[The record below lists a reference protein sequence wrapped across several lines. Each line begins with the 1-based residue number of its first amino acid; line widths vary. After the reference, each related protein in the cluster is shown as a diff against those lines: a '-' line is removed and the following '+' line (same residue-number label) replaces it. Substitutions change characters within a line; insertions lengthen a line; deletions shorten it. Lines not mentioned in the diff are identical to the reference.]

1 MKLAVLTDVHANLPA
16 LRAALR
22 ALEREGFD
30 LLIHLG
36 DAVATGTFPYE
47 CLELLLS
54 IPRAQ
59 FIMGN
64 HDALF
69 ASGLPTP
76 LPAWM
81 SEGEAKHQRWTH
93 AQIKPELRSV
103 VAQWP
108 YHWHWDFEGISASFS
123 HYALDAS
130 GQKLAAFM
138 PNPTALELDAAF
150 AVFASAPATLTFYGH
165 NHSFSDI
172 QGRSRYVNP
181 GSLGCGSRPIARYL
195 TVKFGRGGYRLE
207 HRAVPYEDGE
217 LWEAF
222 EERRVPERAFIY
234 RTFFGGRFPGVP
246 CVRAP

>member
-22 ALEREGFD
+22 ALEQEGFD

-36 DAVATGTFPYE
+36 DAIATGPFPSE

-59 FIMGN
+59 FVMGN

-69 ASGLPTP
+69 ARGLPSQVP
-76 LPAWM
+76 EWM
-81 SEGEAKHQRWTH
+81 SEGEAQHQRWTH

-108 YHWHWDFEGISASFS
+108 YHWHCDFEGVAASFS

-130 GQKLAAFM
+130 GQTLAKFM
-138 PNPTALELDAAF
+138 PKPTASQLDEAF
-150 AVFASAPATLTFYGH
+150 SLFAPAPAMLTFYGH
-165 NHSFSDI
+165 DHSLSDI

-181 GSLGCGSRPIARYL
+181 GSLGCGSLPVARYF
-195 TVKFGRGGYRLE
+195 VVEFERGAYRLE

-222 EERRVPERAFIY
+222 EERHVPERAFIY
-234 RTFFGGRFPGVP
+234 RTFFGGRFPGG
-246 CVRAP
+246 ASQ